1 MNVLQDIAKRTN
13 GDIYIGVVG
22 PVRTG
27 KSTFIKR
34 FMDLMVLPNMTNPY
48 EKERLN
54 DELPQSAQGKTIMTT
69 EPKFIPNEAAHI
81 DFGDSG
87 SAKVKLVDCVGY
99 VIPDALGHEEE
110 GTARM
115 VMTPWSEEE
124 IPFCEAAE
132 IGTKKV
138 ICEHSTIGLL
148 VTTDGTV
155 TEIDRESYVE
165 AERRVVRELLELH
178 KPFVIV
184 LNSREPKSA
193 NARRLCDEMAAEY
206 GVPVVCC
213 DCQQM
218 DEEELLSLLKTVLYE
233 FPVSEVGF
241 SFPGWIRSLD
251 SCHPLKQSIFQAVH
265 TVMERT
271 NSLRDVIDGVESSIP
286 ADPIENVQ
294 ITSILPGNGAI
305 TVALSV
311 PDSLFYE
318 VISDTT
324 GISIDSDDCLMRVL
338 QELSE
343 AKTKYDKLEAALNQV
358 KATGYGIVSPSIEE
372 LTLEEPEIIR
382 QGSKYGVCLRAS
394 APSIHMIRADIQT
407 EVSPIVGTEKQ
418 SEDLVK
424 YLLSDYEE
432 DPKKIWESNI
442 FGKSLH
448 ELINEG
454 LQTKLSRMPEDARG
468 KLKETLT
475 KIINEGSGGLICIIL

>member
-1 MNVLQDIAKRTN
+1 MNVLQDIAKRTG

-99 VIPDALGHEEE
+99 VIPEALGHEED
-110 GTARM
+110 GIARM
-115 VMTPWSEEE
+115 VMTPWSEAE
-124 IPFCEAAE
+124 IPFREAAE

-155 TEIDRESYVE
+155 TDIDRDNYVE
-165 AERRVVRELLELH
+165 AERRVVKELSELQ
-178 KPFVIV
+178 KPFVVV
-184 LNSREPKSA
+184 LNSREPKSE
-193 NARRLCDEMAAEY
+193 NACRLCDSMASEY

-218 DEEELLSLLKTVLYE
+218 EEEELISLLKTVLYE

-251 SCHPLKQSIFQAVH
+251 VNHPLKQSIYQSVH
-265 TVMERT
+265 TLMEHT
-271 NSLRDVIDGVESSIP
+271 SSLRDVIDKIDAMTPKE
-286 ADPIENVQ
+286 PINEVG
-294 ITSILPGNGAI
+294 ISSILPGSGSV
-305 TVALSV
+305 TVNLSV
-311 PDSLFYE
+311 PESLFYE

-324 GISIDSDDCLMRVL
+324 GLKIDSDDTLMKVL
-338 QELSE
+338 RELSE
-343 AKTKYDKLEAALNQV
+343 AKVKYDKLEEALNQV
-358 KATGYGIVSPSIEE
+358 KETGYGIVSPSIEE

-382 QGSKYGVCLRAS
+382 QGSKYGVSLRAS
-394 APSIHMIRADIQT
+394 APSIHMIRADIET

-454 LQTKLSRMPEDARG
+454 LQTKLSRMPEDAQG

>member
-1 MNVLQDIAKRTN
+1 MNVLKDIAKRTG

-34 FMDLMVLPNMTNPY
+34 FMDLMVLPNMKNSY

-81 DFGDSG
+81 DFCDNG
-87 SAKVKLVDCVGY
+87 SAKVKMIDCVGY
-99 VIPDALGHEEE
+99 VIPDSLGHEED
-110 GTARM
+110 GSQRM
-115 VMTPWSEEE
+115 VKTPWSEEE
-124 IPFCEAAE
+124 IPFVEAAE

-138 ICEHSTIGLL
+138 ICEHSTIGLV

-155 TEIDRESYVE
+155 TEIDRQSYVD
-165 AERRVVRELLELH
+165 AERRVVRELKDIQ
-178 KPFVIV
+178 KPFVV
-184 LNSREPKSA
+184 VVNSRLPKSEA
-193 NARRLCDEMAAEY
+193 ARELCDSLAAEY
-206 GVPVVCC
+206 GVPVVCA
-213 DCQQM
+213 DCAQIT
-218 DEEELLSLLKTVLYE
+218 EEEILTLLKTVLYE
-233 FPVSEVGF
+233 FPIAEVGF
-241 SFPGWIRSLD
+241 SFPKWIRSLD
-251 SCHPLKQSIFQAVH
+251 TEHPIKNTLIKTVH
-265 TVMERT
+265 SLMENVT
-271 NSLRDVIDGVESSIP
+271 SVRDVTNRCKTLEKGDLFEDICIS
-286 ADPIENVQ
+286 
-294 ITSILPGNGAI
+294 SILPGEGSV
-305 TVALSV
+305 TVSFRV
-311 PDSLFYE
+311 PEALFYE
-318 VISDTT
+318 AISDTT
-324 GISIDSDDCLMRVL
+324 GIKIDSDDTLMSVL
-338 QELSE
+338 RELSM
-343 AKTKYDKLEAALNQV
+343 AKTKFDRLEYALNEV
-358 KATGYGIVSPSIEE
+358 KEKGYGIVYPDIEE

-382 QGSKYGVCLRAS
+382 QGNKYGVCLKAS

-432 DPKKIWESNI
+432 DPKKIWETNI

>member
-1 MNVLQDIAKRTN
+1 MNVLKDIAKRTG

-34 FMDLMVLPNMTNPY
+34 FMDLMVLPNMKNVY

-81 DFGDSG
+81 DLGDHG
-87 SAKVKLVDCVGY
+87 SAKVKMIDCVGY

-110 GTARM
+110 GSQRM
-115 VMTPWSEEE
+115 VKTPWSDEE
-124 IPFCEAAE
+124 IPFVEAAE

-148 VTTDGTV
+148 ITTDGTV
-155 TEIDRESYVE
+155 TDIERPNYAE
-165 AERRVVRELLELH
+165 AERRVVRELKEMN
-178 KPFVIV
+178 KPFVV
-184 LNSREPKSA
+184 VVNSRTPKSDT
-193 NARRLCDEMAAEY
+193 ARELCDSLAKEY
-206 GVPVVCC
+206 DVPVVCA
-213 DCQQM
+213 DCAQITR
-218 DEEELLSLLKTVLYE
+218 EELLTLLKTVLYE
-233 FPVSEVGF
+233 FPIAEVGF
-241 SFPGWIRSLD
+241 SFPKWIRTLEPEHRLKKTVLQTVHSLM
-251 SCHPLKQSIFQAVH
+251 KQVRSV
-265 TVMERT
+265 
-271 NSLRDVIDGVESSIP
+271 RDVTEAFQTLEKGDLFEDIFVS
-286 ADPIENVQ
+286 
-294 ITSILPGNGAI
+294 SILPGEGAV
-305 TVALSV
+305 TVSFRV
-311 PDSLFYE
+311 PEELFYE
-318 VISDTT
+318 AISETT
-324 GISIDSDDCLMRVL
+324 GISIASDYDLMAVL
-338 QELSE
+338 KELSE
-343 AKTKYDKLEAALNQV
+343 AKAKYDKLEYALNEV
-358 KATGYGIVSPSIEE
+358 KEKGYGIVSPGIEE

-382 QGSKYGVCLRAS
+382 QGNKYGVCLKAS

-432 DPKKIWESNI
+432 DPHKIWESNI

>member
-1 MNVLQDIAKRTN
+1 MNVLKDIAKRTG

-34 FMDLMVLPNMTNPY
+34 FMDLMVLPNMKNSY
-48 EKERLN
+48 DKERLN
-54 DELPQSAQGKTIMTT
+54 DELPQSSQGKTIMTT
-69 EPKFIPNEAAHI
+69 EPKFIPNEAALI
-81 DFGDSG
+81 DFCDNG
-87 SAKVKLVDCVGY
+87 SAKIRMIDCVGY
-99 VIPDALGHEEE
+99 VIPDSLGYEEDGNE
-110 GTARM
+110 RM
-115 VMTPWSEEE
+115 VHTPWSEEE
-124 IPFCEAAE
+124 IPFIRAAE

-138 ICEHSTIGLL
+138 ICEHSTIGLV

-155 TEIDRESYVE
+155 TDIGRESYVE
-165 AERRVVRELLELH
+165 AERRVVSELKEIK
-178 KPFVIV
+178 KPFVV
-184 LNSREPKSA
+184 VVNSRQPKSTA
-193 NARRLCDEMAAEY
+193 ACELCDQLAGEY
-206 GVPVVCC
+206 GVPVVCA
-213 DCQQM
+213 DCAQIT
-218 DEEELLSLLKTVLYE
+218 EEEILALLKTVLYE
-233 FPVSEVGF
+233 FPISEVGF
-241 SFPGWIRSLD
+241 SFPKWIRSLEQE
-251 SCHPLKQSIFQAVH
+251 HPLKKTLFQTVH
-265 TVMERT
+265 TLMQDVK
-271 NSLRDVIDGVESSIP
+271 SVRDVTERCKTLEKGDLFEDIRIS
-286 ADPIENVQ
+286 
-294 ITSILPGNGAI
+294 SILPGEGSV
-305 TVALSV
+305 TVSFSV
-311 PDSLFYE
+311 PEKLFYDA
-318 VISDTT
+318 ISETT
-324 GISIDSDDCLMRVL
+324 GIPIDSDDTLMSVL
-338 QELSE
+338 KELSL
-343 AKTKYDKLEAALNQV
+343 AKAKFDRMEYALNEV
-358 KATGYGIVSPSIEE
+358 KEKGYGIVYPDIEE

-382 QGSKYGVCLRAS
+382 QGNKYGVCLKAS

>member
-1 MNVLQDIAKRTN
+1 MNVLQDIAKRTG

-34 FMDLMVLPNMTNPY
+34 FMDLMVLPHMTNPY

-69 EPKFIPNEAAHI
+69 EPKFIPNEAANI
-81 DFGDSG
+81 DFGDGG

-99 VIPDALGHEEE
+99 VIPDSLGHEEE
-110 GTARM
+110 GIARM

-124 IPFCEAAE
+124 MPFREAAE

-148 VTTDGTV
+148 VTTDGTI
-155 TEIDRESYVE
+155 TDINRENYVE
-165 AERRVVRELLELH
+165 AERRVVRELLELN
-178 KPFVIV
+178 KPFVV
-184 LNSREPKSA
+184 VVNSREPKSEA
-193 NARRLCDEMAAEY
+193 ACLLCDQMASEY

-251 SCHPLKQSIFQAVH
+251 DAHPLKQSIYQGIH
-265 TVMERT
+265 SLMDRT
-271 NSLRDVIDGVESSIP
+271 NSLRDVMDGVANMTP
-286 ADPIENVQ
+286 ADPIENVC
-294 ITSILPGNGAI
+294 ITSILPGAGSI
-305 TVALSV
+305 TVTLSV

-324 GISIDSDDCLMRVL
+324 GLLIDSDDCLMKVL
-338 QELSE
+338 RELSE
-343 AKTKYDKLEAALNQV
+343 AKVKYDKLEAALNQV
-358 KATGYGIVSPSIEE
+358 KETGYGIVSPSIEE

-394 APSIHMIRADIQT
+394 APSIHINRY
-407 EVSPIVGTEKQ
+407 K
-418 SEDLVK
+418 
-424 YLLSDYEE
+424 
-432 DPKKIWESNI
+432 PK
-442 FGKSLH
+442 FL
-448 ELINEG
+448 
-454 LQTKLSRMPEDARG
+454 
-468 KLKETLT
+468 ETA
-475 KIINEGSGGLICIIL
+475 

>member
-1 MNVLQDIAKRTN
+1 MNVLKDIAKRTN

-34 FMDLMVLPNMTNPY
+34 FMDLMVLPNMKNTY
-48 EKERLN
+48 EKERLT

-69 EPKFIPNEAAHI
+69 EPKFIPNEAALV
-81 DFGDSG
+81 DFGDNA
-87 SAKVKLVDCVGY
+87 SAKVKMIDCVGY
-99 VIPDALGHEEE
+99 VIPDSLGYEEDGAE
-110 GTARM
+110 RM
-115 VMTPWSEEE
+115 VKTPWSEKE
-124 IPFCEAAE
+124 IPFVEAAE

-155 TEIDRESYVE
+155 TDIERSNYVD
-165 AERRVVRELLELH
+165 AERRVVKELKELH
-178 KPFVIV
+178 KPFVVV
-184 LNSREPKSA
+184 LNSKTPKSEA
-193 NARRLCDEMAAEY
+193 SCRLCDEMAKEY
-206 GVPVVCC
+206 GVPVVCANC
-213 DCQQM
+213 A
-218 DEEELLSLLKTVLYE
+218 EITREELMTLLQTVLYE
-233 FPVSEVGF
+233 FPISEVGF
-241 SFPGWIRSLD
+241 LFPKWIRSLD
-251 SCHPLKQSIFQAVH
+251 NDHKIKRSVIQ
-265 TVMERT
+265 TVAKLMQDT
-271 NSLRDVIDGVESSIP
+271 KSVRDVVDACKVLVPEEY
-286 ADPIENVQ
+286 IEKISVA
-294 ITSILPGNGAI
+294 SVLPGAGTVN
-305 TVALSV
+305 VALEIGEH
-311 PDSLFYE
+311 LFYE
-318 VISDTT
+318 VISETT
-324 GISIDSDDCLMRVL
+324 GISIDSDDALLTVL
-338 QELSE
+338 KELSH
-343 AKTKYDKLEAALNQV
+343 AKAKYDKLEFALNEV
-358 KATGYGIVSPSIEE
+358 KEKGYGIVSPGIEE

-382 QGSKYGVCLRAS
+382 QGNKYGVCLKAS

-432 DPKKIWESNI
+432 DPKKIWETNI

>member
-1 MNVLQDIAKRTN
+1 MNVLKDIAKRTN

-34 FMDLMVLPNMTNPY
+34 FMDLMVLPNMKNTY
-48 EKERLN
+48 EKERLT

-69 EPKFIPNEAAHI
+69 EPKFIPNEAALV
-81 DFGDSG
+81 DFEDHG
-87 SAKVKLVDCVGY
+87 SAKVKMIDCVGY
-99 VIPDALGHEEE
+99 VIPDSLGYEEDGNE
-110 GTARM
+110 RM
-115 VMTPWSEEE
+115 VKTPWFEQE
-124 IPFCEAAE
+124 IPFVEAAE

-148 VTTDGTV
+148 ITTDGTV
-155 TEIDRESYVE
+155 TDIERHNYVD
-165 AERRVVRELLELH
+165 AERRAVKELKELQ
-178 KPFVIV
+178 KPFVVV
-184 LNSREPKSA
+184 LNSKNPKEEASC
-193 NARRLCDEMAAEY
+193 RLCDELAKEY
-206 GVPVVCC
+206 GVPVVCANC
-213 DCQQM
+213 A
-218 DEEELLSLLKTVLYE
+218 EITKEELLALLKTVLYE
-233 FPVSEVGF
+233 FPISEVGF
-241 SFPGWIRSLD
+241 MFPKWIRSLD
-251 SCHPLKQSIFQAVH
+251 GDHEIKQSVIQ
-265 TVMERT
+265 TVSKLMKDAKSVRNVVDACKLVQPE
-271 NSLRDVIDGVESSIP
+271 NF
-286 ADPIENVQ
+286 IEKISVA
-294 ITSILPGNGAI
+294 SILPGAG
-305 TVALSV
+305 TVNVAF
-311 PDSLFYE
+311 DIGEHLFYE
-318 VISDTT
+318 AISETT
-324 GISIDSDDCLMRVL
+324 GIQIDSDDALMSVL
-338 QELSE
+338 RELSQ
-343 AKTKYDKLEAALNQV
+343 AKSKYDRLEFALNEV
-358 KATGYGIVSPSIEE
+358 KEKGYGIVSPEIEE

-382 QGSKYGVCLRAS
+382 QGNKYGVSLKAS

-468 KLKETLT
+468 KLRETLT

>member
-1 MNVLQDIAKRTN
+1 MNVLKDIAKRTG

-34 FMDLMVLPNMTNPY
+34 FMDLMVLPNMKNTY
-48 EKERLN
+48 EKERLT

-69 EPKFIPNEAAHI
+69 EPKFIPNEAALI
-81 DFGDSG
+81 DFGDNG
-87 SAKVKLVDCVGY
+87 SAKVKMIDCVGY
-99 VIPDALGHEEE
+99 VIPDSLGHEED
-110 GTARM
+110 GSQRM
-115 VMTPWSEEE
+115 VKTPWSDEEM
-124 IPFCEAAE
+124 PFIEAAE

-155 TEIDRESYVE
+155 TEIERHNYVD
-165 AERRVVRELLELH
+165 AERRVVKELKEMN
-178 KPFVIV
+178 KPFVV
-184 LNSREPKSA
+184 VVNSRTPKSDT
-193 NARRLCDEMAAEY
+193 ARDLCDQLAKEY
-206 GVPVVCC
+206 GVPVVCA
-213 DCQQM
+213 DCAQITG
-218 DEEELLSLLKTVLYE
+218 EELLTLLKTVLYE
-233 FPVSEVGF
+233 FPIAEVGF
-241 SFPGWIRSLD
+241 SFPKWIRTLD
-251 SCHPLKQSIFQAVH
+251 SEHKLKKTVLQTVH
-265 TVMERT
+265 
-271 NSLRDVIDGVESSIP
+271 SLMKEVHSVRDVIELSKTLEKGDLFEDIFVS
-286 ADPIENVQ
+286 
-294 ITSILPGNGAI
+294 SILPGEGSI
-305 TVALSV
+305 TVAFRV
-311 PDSLFYE
+311 PEELFYQA
-318 VISDTT
+318 ISDTT
-324 GISIDSDDCLMRVL
+324 GIPIASDYDLMAVL
-338 QELSE
+338 KDLSE
-343 AKTKYDKLEAALNQV
+343 AKSKYDKLEYALNEV
-358 KATGYGIVSPSIEE
+358 KEKGYGIVSPGIEE

-382 QGSKYGVCLRAS
+382 QGNKYGVCLKAS

>member
-1 MNVLQDIAKRTN
+1 MNVLQDIAKRTG

-34 FMDLMVLPNMTNPY
+34 FMDLMVLPNMKNPY

-69 EPKFIPNEAAHI
+69 EPKFIPNEAANI

-99 VIPDALGHEEE
+99 VIPEALGHEED
-110 GTARM
+110 GIARM

-124 IPFCEAAE
+124 MPFREAAE

-148 VTTDGTV
+148 ITTDGTV
-155 TEIDRESYVE
+155 TDIDRESYVE
-165 AERRVVRELLELH
+165 AERRVVRELSELQ
-178 KPFVIV
+178 KPFVVV
-184 LNSREPKSA
+184 LNSREPKSEA
-193 NARRLCDEMAAEY
+193 ACLLCDQMAEEY
-206 GVPVVCC
+206 AVPVVCC

-218 DEEELLSLLKTVLYE
+218 NEEELLSLLKTVLYE

-251 SCHPLKQSIFQAVH
+251 SAHPLKQSIYQSVH
-265 TVMERT
+265 SLMEQT
-271 NSLRDVIDGVESSIP
+271 NSLRDVIDGVAALTP
-286 ADPIENVQ
+286 ADPIEDVR
-294 ITSILPGNGAI
+294 ISSILPGAGSL
-305 TVALSV
+305 TVTLSV
-311 PDSLFYE
+311 PESLFYE

-324 GISIDSDDCLMRVL
+324 GLKIHSDDCLMRVL
-338 QELSE
+338 RELSE

-382 QGSKYGVCLRAS
+382 QGSKYGVSLRAS
-394 APSIHMIRADIQT
+394 APSIHINRY
-407 EVSPIVGTEKQ
+407 K
-418 SEDLVK
+418 
-424 YLLSDYEE
+424 
-432 DPKKIWESNI
+432 PK
-442 FGKSLH
+442 F
-448 ELINEG
+448 
-454 LQTKLSRMPEDARG
+454 
-468 KLKETLT
+468 LKTA
-475 KIINEGSGGLICIIL
+475 

>member
-1 MNVLQDIAKRTN
+1 MNVLQDIAKRTG

-69 EPKFIPNEAAHI
+69 EPKFIPNEAAQI
-81 DFGDSG
+81 DFGDRG
-87 SAKVKLVDCVGY
+87 SARVKLVDCVGY
-99 VIPDALGHEEE
+99 VIPDSLGHEEE
-110 GTARM
+110 GIARM

-124 IPFCEAAE
+124 IPFREAAE

-148 VTTDGTV
+148 VTTDGSV
-155 TEIDRESYVE
+155 TEIDRENYVE
-165 AERRVVRELLELH
+165 AERRVVRELSELQ
-178 KPFVIV
+178 KPFVVV
-184 LNSREPKSA
+184 LNSREPKSEKA
-193 NARRLCDEMAAEY
+193 CRLCDELAAEY
-206 GVPVVCC
+206 QVPVVCC

-218 DEEELLSLLKTVLYE
+218 EEEELISLLKTVLYE

-241 SFPGWIRSLD
+241 SFPGWIRSLET
-251 SCHPLKQSIFQAVH
+251 SHPLKQSIYQRVH
-265 TVMERT
+265 SLMEKT
-271 NSLRDVIDGVESSIP
+271 SSLRDVIDGVET
-286 ADPIENVQ
+286 
-294 ITSILPGNGAI
+294 ITPKEPVTEIKVSSILPGSGSV
-305 TVALSV
+305 TVNLSV
-311 PDSLFYE
+311 PESLFYE

-324 GISIDSDDCLMRVL
+324 GLKIDSDDTLMKVL
-338 QELSE
+338 RELSE
-343 AKTKYDKLEAALNQV
+343 AKTKFDKLEEALNQV
-358 KATGYGIVSPSIEE
+358 KETGYGIVSPSIEE

-382 QGSKYGVCLRAS
+382 QGSKYGVSLRAS
-394 APSIHMIRADIQT
+394 APSIHMIRADIET

>member
-1 MNVLQDIAKRTN
+1 
-13 GDIYIGVVG
+13 
-22 PVRTG
+22 
-27 KSTFIKR
+27 
-34 FMDLMVLPNMTNPY
+34 
-48 EKERLN
+48 
-54 DELPQSAQGKTIMTT
+54 
-69 EPKFIPNEAAHI
+69 
-81 DFGDSG
+81 
-87 SAKVKLVDCVGY
+87 
-99 VIPDALGHEEE
+99 
-110 GTARM
+110 
-115 VMTPWSEEE
+115 
-124 IPFCEAAE
+124 
-132 IGTKKV
+132 
-138 ICEHSTIGLL
+138 
-148 VTTDGTV
+148 
-155 TEIDRESYVE
+155 
-165 AERRVVRELLELH
+165 
-178 KPFVIV
+178 
-184 LNSREPKSA
+184 
-193 NARRLCDEMAAEY
+193 
-206 GVPVVCC
+206 
-213 DCQQM
+213 M

-241 SFPGWIRSLD
+241 SFPGWIRSLE
-251 SCHPLKQSIFQAVH
+251 SNHPLKQSIYQAAHSLMAH
-265 TVMERT
+265 TK
-271 NSLRDVIDGVESSIP
+271 SLRDVIDGVEEATP
-286 ADPIENVQ
+286 ADPIENVR

-305 TVALSV
+305 TVTLNV

-338 QELSE
+338 RELSE

-382 QGSKYGVCLRAS
+382 QGNKYGVCLRAS
-394 APSIHMIRADIQT
+394 APSIHMIRADIET

-454 LQTKLSRMPEDARG
+454 LQTKLSRMPEDAQG
-468 KLKETLT
+468 KLRETLT